1 MRLRSSNFSSA
12 RKWLCCLLVG
22 FSSFLLCG
30 LSEGEDSYESKG
42 LAKYER
48 WDAGI
53 VELFGSL
60 PVLEEGR
67 LKPIETVARYKLL
80 RMNNAKSLRVKVGK
94 EKVKVS
100 ATEWMLDCLF
110 RPKLAK
116 RIPVFK
122 VNNPDVLVN
131 LGLTPNKSP
140 RERYSYE
147 QFESEKDEDGMPKVL
162 RRLSELTNSYSKV
175 LDDPE
180 REQEAK
186 ALRRDPVK
194 AGILSLKTNMNEFEW
209 LVNTLNFA
217 RDGLG
222 VELGEVSPE
231 FKKTGTGKTKV
242 SYFLE
247 VFDKVREVA
256 RRPEGGEA
264 FVAELNTVFRILERD
279 TMTAGI
285 KDNSN
290 MTSLAMFPPLSRGDE
305 EWVKPGYIIEQLTFR
320 VDELSDLDKA
330 TFTSWAMPKIKA
342 LERLAGAV
350 DSETE
355 EVNSQAFLSELNVL
369 HTNIVSVA
377 EARGEYGKVKLEMFN
392 NRAGLFHW
400 ALGFYFLAF
409 LLIAFTW
416 LAPGSAFAR
425 FAGIG
430 VWAMTVVATIAL
442 IFGIILRSFMLGR
455 PPISTLY
462 ETIPFITAS
471 AILLCLFIEWFD
483 RKRIAL
489 AVSTLLGVGGMF
501 LAMRFEIK
509 EARDTLKVLEAVLR
523 SNFWLGTHVIA
534 INIGYAAALL
544 AAAIGHVYIF
554 AALFGVKNRDFLK
567 SITRMVY
574 GVSCFGL
581 VFALVGTVLGGVWAN
596 DSWGR
601 FWGWDPK
608 ENGALMICIGILVML
623 HARMGGLIKDL
634 GISMVAVFVGIITVF
649 SWWHVNQLE
658 TGLHSY
664 GFTDGIMFWLYL
676 VYGIE
681 FSVIALGVLAFFNP
695 FGRRQTGQA
704 GEISVHDVNS

>member
-1 MRLRSSNFSSA
+1 MAN
-12 RKWLCCLLVG
+12 
-22 FSSFLLCG
+22 
-30 LSEGEDSYESKG
+30 
-42 LAKYER
+42 YER
-48 WDAGI
+48 WDAQI

-80 RMNNAKSLRVKVGK
+80 RMNSSKSLRLPVGG
-94 EKVKVS
+94 EKLKIS

-110 RPKLAK
+110 RPELAK
-116 RIPVFK
+116 KIPVFK
-122 VNNPDVLVN
+122 VNNPDVLIN
-131 LGLTPNKSP
+131 LGLEPHHSP

-147 QFESEKDEDGMPKVL
+147 EFSSVVDPEGMPKVL
-162 RRLSELTNSYSKV
+162 RRLSELTNAYSKV

-186 ALRRDPVK
+186 QLRRDPVK
-194 AGILSLKTNMNEFEW
+194 AGTLSLKTNMNEFEW

-222 VELGEVSPE
+222 VDLGEISPE
-231 FKKTGTGKTKV
+231 FVKTGTGKTSV

-256 RRPEGGEA
+256 RLPDGGEA
-264 FVAELNTVFRILERD
+264 FVAKLNTVFSILERD

-285 KDNSN
+285 KDNSS
-290 MTSLAMFPPLSRGDE
+290 MTSLAMFPPISRDDE
-305 EWVKPGYIIEQLTFR
+305 EWVKPGYIIEQLTFK
-320 VDELSDLDKA
+320 VDELSDIDKA
-330 TFTSWAMPKIKA
+330 LFTRWAMPKIKA

-355 EVNSQAFLSELNVL
+355 KVNSQIFLSELDSL
-369 HTNIVSVA
+369 HKNIVSEA
-377 EARGEYGKVKLEMFN
+377 EARSEYSKVKLEMFN

-416 LAPGSAFAR
+416 LAPASAFAR
-425 FAGIG
+425 FASLG
-430 VWAMTVVATIAL
+430 VWAMTGVATIAL
-442 IFGIILRSFMLGR
+442 IAGIILRSVMLGR

-471 AILLCLFIEWFD
+471 AVLLCLFIEVFD
-483 RKRIAL
+483 RKKIAL
-489 AVSTLLGVGGMF
+489 AVATLLGVGGMF
-501 LAMRFEIK
+501 LAMRFELK

-523 SNFWLGTHVIA
+523 SNFWLATHVIA

-544 AAAIGHVYIF
+544 AGAIGHIYIF

-567 SITRMVY
+567 AVTRMVY

-634 GISMVAVFVGIITVF
+634 GISMFAVFVSIITVF

-676 VYGIE
+676 TYGIE
-681 FSVIALGVLAFFNP
+681 FSVIALGVIAH
-695 FGRRQTGQA
+695 FGIFPKLFGGREPRS
-704 GEISVHDVNS
+704 E

>member
-1 MRLRSSNFSSA
+1 MILRFNHSSSVK
-12 RKWLCCLLVG
+12 KWLCILLLSV
-22 FSSFLLCG
+22 SSLFLCG
-30 LSEGEDSYESKG
+30 LSKGEDAYESKG
-42 LAKYER
+42 LANYER
-48 WDAGI
+48 WDSRI

-80 RMNNAKSLRVKVGK
+80 RMNNAKSLRVKVGG
-94 EKVKVS
+94 EKIKIS
-100 ATEWMLDCLF
+100 ATEWILDCLF
-110 RPKLAK
+110 RPNLAK
-116 RIPVFK
+116 KIPVFK

-131 LGLTPNKSP
+131 LGLAPNKSP

-147 QFESEKDEDGMPKVL
+147 QFESEKDKDGMPKVL
-162 RRLSELTNSYSKV
+162 RRLSDLTNSYSKI

-186 ALRRDPVK
+186 DLRRDPVK

-217 RDGLG
+217 RDGMG

-256 RRPEGGEA
+256 RRPDGGEA
-264 FVAELNTVFRILERD
+264 FVAELNTVFRLLERD
-279 TMTAGI
+279 TMTAGM

-290 MTSLAMFPPLSRGDE
+290 MTSLAMFPPLSREDE
-305 EWVKPGYIIEQLTFR
+305 EWVKPGYIIQQLTFK
-320 VDELSDLDKA
+320 VDELSDSDKA
-330 TFTSWAMPKIKA
+330 IFSNWAMPKIKA
-342 LERLAGAV
+342 LEKLAEAVVSGAEEDAEEV
-350 DSETE
+350 DSE
-355 EVNSQAFLSELNVL
+355 VFLSELKVL
-369 HTNIVSVA
+369 HENIVSEA
-377 EARGEYGKVKLEMFN
+377 EARGEYRKVKLEMFN

-416 LAPGSAFAR
+416 LSPGSAFAR

-430 VWAMTVVATIAL
+430 VWAMTGIATIAL
-442 IFGIILRSFMLGR
+442 ILGIILRSVMLGR

-471 AILLCLFIEWFD
+471 AILLCMFIEWFD
-483 RKRIAL
+483 RKRVAL

-544 AAAIGHVYIF
+544 AGAIGHIYIF

-567 SITRMVY
+567 SVTRMVY

-623 HARMGGLIKDL
+623 HARMGGIIRDL
-634 GISMVAVFVGIITVF
+634 GVSMLAVFVGIITVF

-681 FSVIALGVLAFFNP
+681 FSVIALGVIAFFNP
-695 FGRRQTGQA
+695 FGRRQTTQ
-704 GEISVHDVNS
+704 VNS

>member
-1 MRLRSSNFSSA
+1 MSLRWQNSCNA
-12 RKWLCCLLVG
+12 GQALCFLMVALGSLLLVDQA
-22 FSSFLLCG
+22 
-30 LSEGEDSYESKG
+30 EGEDAYGRRG
-42 LAKYER
+42 LENYER
-48 WDAGI
+48 WDPET
-53 VELFGSL
+53 VKLFGSL

-80 RMNNAKSLRVKVGK
+80 RMNSSKSLRAELDNGETIKI
-94 EKVKVS
+94 S
-100 ATEWMLDCLF
+100 ATEWIMDCLF
-110 RPKLAK
+110 RPELAK
-116 RIPVFK
+116 EIPLFK
-122 VNNPDVLVN
+122 VNNPDVLIN
-131 LGLTPNKSP
+131 LGLEPHGSP
-140 RERYSYE
+140 RKRYRYE
-147 QFESEKDEDGMPKVL
+147 QFELEKDEDGMPKVL
-162 RRLSELTNSYSKV
+162 RRLSELTNSYSKI

-222 VELGEVSPE
+222 VELGEISPE

-247 VFDKVREVA
+247 VFEKVREVA
-256 RRPEGGEA
+256 RRPETGEA
-264 FVAELNTVFRILERD
+264 FVAELNTVFRFLERD
-279 TMTAGI
+279 TMTAGT
-285 KDNSN
+285 KDNSS
-290 MTSLAMFPPLSRGDE
+290 MTSLAMFPPLSRDDE
-305 EWVKPGYIIEQLTFR
+305 EWIKPGYFIEQLTFKA
-320 VDELSDLDKA
+320 DEMNPEEKA
-330 TFTSWAMPKIKA
+330 VFSAWALPKIKI
-342 LERLAGAV
+342 LERLAAAV
-350 DSETE
+350 DTASRKVNA
-355 EVNSQAFLSELNVL
+355 EVFAKELQAL
-369 HTNIVSVA
+369 HQDVVGEA
-377 EARGEYGKVKLEMFN
+377 EARGEYSKVKLELLN
-392 NRAGLFHW
+392 NRAGFFHW

-409 LLIAFTW
+409 LLIAFSW
-416 LAPGSAFAR
+416 LAPGSAFAK

-430 VWAMTVVATIAL
+430 VWMMTVVATVAL
-442 IFGIILRSFMLGR
+442 IVGIIFRSVMLGR

-462 ETIPFITAS
+462 ETIPFIVAS
-471 AILLCLFIEWFD
+471 AVLLCLFIEAID

-489 AVSTLLGVGGMF
+489 AVATLIGVGGMF

-544 AAAIGHVYIF
+544 GGAIGHVYIF

-567 SITRMVY
+567 SVTRMVY
-574 GVSCFGL
+574 GVLCFGL

-634 GISMVAVFVGIITVF
+634 GVSIMAVLVGIITVF

-676 VYGIE
+676 TYGIE
-681 FSVIALGVLAFFNP
+681 FSVIALGFIAY
-695 FGRRQTGQA
+695 FGIFPKLFGGREPRP
-704 GEISVHDVNS
+704 E